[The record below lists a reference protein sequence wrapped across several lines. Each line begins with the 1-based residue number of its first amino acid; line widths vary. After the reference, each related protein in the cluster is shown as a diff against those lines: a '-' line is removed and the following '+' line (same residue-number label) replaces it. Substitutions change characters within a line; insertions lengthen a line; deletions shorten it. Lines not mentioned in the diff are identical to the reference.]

1 MSATQWSTRASVI
14 ETLESHPE
22 QFDFFQAV
30 RLLQLSLQE
39 SKVINVESTLGEE
52 ISFASSLSLTFPTS
66 EIETLQ
72 IKKPHSDDK
81 LTPSPYL
88 SNKRYRLCPTM
99 IGLTGPLGALPVVYT
114 QGLSAQIT
122 IKQDSAAAA
131 FLDLFNNRL
140 ISLFVKASTHHHLPL
155 QYEIKGRQSYLDH
168 LHALA
173 GYTSTQSSEST
184 IDEAFAQFGGLIQGQ
199 QVSGE
204 SLRQVLSSY
213 LDEQVRVDQ
222 FIPEWY
228 EIPENQ
234 QSCLG
239 GNFAQLG
246 QTTFCGARIQ
256 QIDSRIRLK
265 IGPLSQESYDA
276 LLPNGK
282 TYFAMQQLLMRWCS
296 STTTIEVVLI
306 LDKNALTPAQLGHQ
320 PERGLGRG
328 LFLLSKPV
336 HHHSSETRYLLH
348 QSKCYM

>member
-1 MSATQWSTRASVI
+1 MSATQWSTRFSVI
-14 ETLESHPE
+14 ETLEKHPK

-30 RLLQLSLQE
+30 RLLQLSLRT
-39 SKVINVESTLGEE
+39 SSNIDPESTLGEE

-66 EIETLQ
+66 EIETLRS
-72 IKKPHSDDK
+72 KEPHSHDE
-81 LTPSPYL
+81 LTPNQHL
-88 SNKRYRLCPTM
+88 SRKHYRLCPTM
-99 IGLTGPLGALPVVYT
+99 IGLTGPMGALPVVYT

-140 ISLFVKASTHHHLPL
+140 ISLFVKAATHHNLPL
-155 QYEIKGRQSYLDH
+155 QYEIKGRQAYLDH

-213 LDEQVRVDQ
+213 LDEQVCVDQ
-222 FIPEWY
+222 FIPEWF

-234 QSCLG
+234 RTCLG

-246 QTTFCGARIQ
+246 QTTFCGARVQ

-282 TYFAMQQLLMRWCS
+282 TYLAMKQLITRWCS
-296 STTTIEVVLI
+296 RTTTIEVVLV
-306 LDKNALTPAQLGHQ
+306 LDKNAVKPAQLGHQ
-320 PERGLGRG
+320 SNRGLGRG
-328 LFLLSKPV
+328 LFLLSKPI
-336 HHHSSETRYLLH
+336 HHHSSQTRYLL
-348 QSKCYM
+348 Y